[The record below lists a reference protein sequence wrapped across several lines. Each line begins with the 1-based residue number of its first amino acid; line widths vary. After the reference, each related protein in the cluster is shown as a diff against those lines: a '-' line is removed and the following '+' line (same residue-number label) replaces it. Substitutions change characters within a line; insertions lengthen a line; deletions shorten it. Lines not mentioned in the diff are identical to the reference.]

1 VAVTD
6 LEELRKIYEDT
17 KTIAVVGASGDQ
29 TKAAHTVP
37 RYLQRQ
43 GFRIIPVN
51 PRGGEILGEKAFERL
66 TDIPESVDVVDVF
79 RPSEETPEVARD
91 AVKVGAKILWLQEGI
106 ESEEAERIA
115 SEGGLKVVMNRC
127 MGHTH
132 YQLDLGPGPDRP
144 EPQGT

>member
-17 KTIAVVGASGDQ
+17 KTIAVVGASADRA
-29 TKAAHTVP
+29 KAAHTVP
-37 RYLQRQ
+37 RYLQAH

-91 AVKVGAKILWLQEGI
+91 AVKVGAKVLWLQEGI

-132 YQLDLGPGPDRP
+132 YQLDLGPGPDPP

>member
-17 KTIAVVGASGDQ
+17 NTIAVVGASGDQ
-29 TKAAHTVP
+29 TKAAHTIP

-79 RPSEETPEVARD
+79 RPSEETPDVARD
-91 AVKVGAKILWLQEGI
+91 AVRVGAKVLWLQEGI

-132 YQLDLGPGPDRP
+132 FQLDLGPGPDRP